1 MTRRYA
7 RLLLGPLL
15 LGIPLILVLIGGGR
29 ATAADA
35 PGDPTRGQAVFV
47 AKQCVRCHASRG
59 QASVGPVIEELRRP
73 QGAYELAG
81 RFWNHAPAMFTALRR
96 DGIAW
101 PEIEPGEMA
110 DLMAYLQADASRDP
124 PPDPF
129 QGHILLVR
137 KGCLKCHRYRGEGG
151 KISEELTQYNPGYQS
166 PVAWADAVWKHAPR
180 MAEEARRMGVSYPR
194 FTGVEMGNLVGLLRS
209 TAKSP

>member
-1 MTRRYA
+1 MIPRCP
-7 RLLLGPLL
+7 GPLL
-15 LGIPLILVLIGGGR
+15 VGMALVLAGMGAGIG
-29 ATAADA
+29 AAAEA
-35 PGDPTRGQAVFV
+35 PGDAQRGQAVFT

-59 QASVGPVIEELRRP
+59 QASVGPVIEDLRRP

-81 RFWNHAPAMFTALRR
+81 RFWNHAPAMFTSLRR

-101 PEIEPGEMA
+101 PEIEPAEMA

-124 PPDPF
+124 APDLF
-129 QGHILLVR
+129 QGHFLLVR

-166 PVAWADAVWKHAPR
+166 PVAWAGAVWKHAPR
-180 MAEEARRMGVSYPR
+180 MAEEARRMGVPYPR
-194 FTGVEMGNLVGLLRS
+194 FTGEEMGNLVGLLRS
-209 TAKSP
+209 TAKAP

>member
-1 MTRRYA
+1 MTVPRGGA
-7 RLLLGPLL
+7 LLLGLAMVAA
-15 LGIPLILVLIGGGR
+15 GIGSGR

-35 PGDPTRGQAVFV
+35 PGDATRGQAVFT
-47 AKQCVRCHASRG
+47 AKRCVRCHAVRG
-59 QASVGPVIEELRRP
+59 QPSVGPVVEELRRL

-101 PEIEPGEMA
+101 PEIEPAEMA

-129 QGHILLVR
+129 QGHILLVS
-137 KGCLKCHRYRGEGG
+137 KGCLKCHRYQGEGG

-166 PVAWADAVWKHAPR
+166 PVAWAGAVWKHAPR
-180 MAEEARRMGVSYPR
+180 MAEEARRIGVSYPR

>member
-1 MTRRYA
+1 MTVRRGGA
-7 RLLLGPLL
+7 LLLGLAMVAA
-15 LGIPLILVLIGGGR
+15 GIGR
-29 ATAADA
+29 GSATAADA
-35 PGDPTRGQAVFV
+35 PGDATRGQAVFT
-47 AKQCVRCHASRG
+47 AKQCVRCHAVRG
-59 QASVGPVIEELRRP
+59 QPSVGPVVEELRRP

-81 RFWNHAPAMFTALRR
+81 RFWNHAPAMFTTLRR

-101 PEIEPGEMA
+101 PEIEPAEMA

-129 QGHILLVR
+129 QGHILLVS
-137 KGCLKCHRYRGEGG
+137 KGCLKCHRYKGEGG

-166 PVAWADAVWKHAPR
+166 PVAWAGAVWKHAPR

-194 FTGVEMGNLVGLLRS
+194 FTGEEMGNLVGLLRS

>member
-1 MTRRYA
+1 MTVCRCGP
-7 RLLLGPLL
+7 LLLGPLL
-15 LGIPLILVLIGGGR
+15 GMSLVLAVTGGAR
-29 ATAADA
+29 AAEA
-35 PGDPTRGQAVFV
+35 PGDATRGQAVFA

-59 QASVGPVIEELRRP
+59 QPSVGPVVEELRRP

-81 RFWNHAPAMFTALRR
+81 RFWNHAPAMFTSLRR

-101 PEIEPGEMA
+101 PELEPAEMA

-124 PPDPF
+124 APNLA
-129 QGHILLVR
+129 QGLGLLVR

-166 PVAWADAVWKHAPR
+166 PVAWAGAVWKHAPR
-180 MAEEARRMGVSYPR
+180 MAEEARRMGVPYPR
-194 FTGVEMGNLVGLLRS
+194 FTGEEMGNLVGLLRS
-209 TAKSP
+209 TAKAP